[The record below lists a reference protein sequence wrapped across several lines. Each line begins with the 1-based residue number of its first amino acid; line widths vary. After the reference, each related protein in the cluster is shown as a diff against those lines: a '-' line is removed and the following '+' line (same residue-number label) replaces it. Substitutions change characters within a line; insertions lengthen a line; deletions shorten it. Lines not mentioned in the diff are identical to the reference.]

1 MLPSFFDSV
10 LQLIVRTST
19 DLPPDVRAAMKIARS
34 AEPEGTRASQA
45 LTIIAQNIDL
55 AADGEGAICQDT
67 GMPTFEVR
75 VPVGANQIW
84 MRQQIREAVAEA
96 TRRGKLRPNSV
107 DSITGKNSGDNLG
120 PGTPIIHFDQWD
132 KDQIEIKLILKGGGC
147 ENTNAQYSVPVE
159 LPHLGRADRKLDGVK
174 KCILHAVWQ
183 AQGKGCA
190 PGAVGVCI
198 GGDRTSGYLHAK
210 EQLFRTLDDVNPDP
224 RLAELE
230 ASIMSTVNTLEIGA
244 MGFGG
249 KVTLIGCKIGA
260 LNRLPASFF
269 VSVAYDCWAFRR
281 LGRAARFV
289 DGRDRP
295 SWLYRDPSH
304 PIIPMLDQAGF
315 VRTGREV
322 ALNAPLTEDAVR
334 ALKVG
339 DVVMISGR
347 MFTGRDAVHSHLMK
361 NAPPVDLNGSVLYH
375 CGPVVVKEGE
385 TLARH
390 RRRTDDQHSRGA
402 VSGRDH
408 QALRRARRDRQG
420 RDGREDAGR
429 AEGARR
435 GVPQRDRRRRAV
447 LRARHRESRRR
458 LAARVRHARS
468 DVASDGEGFSG
479 DRHDGRAR
487 QQPAQGHR
495 AGIGRASRGDRS
507 LGENAETGF
516 NAEIA
521 EIAGDPF
528 RKVETLCSGRL
539 LTTRLRPS
547 RVRKPAWNVEQQP
560 DRALC
565 EPEVQRELDPDT
577 ELRARALD
585 RFESQAMDQAF
596 ERPDRAGSHDCPLDD
611 HVSTV
616 GTAVCRSQAD
626 RRCTRS
632 TRQTR
637 TRTQLA

>member
-34 AEPEGTRASQA
+34 AEPEATRASQA

-132 KDQIEIKLILKGGGC
+132 KDEIEIKLILKGGGC

-159 LPHLGRADRKLDGVK
+159 LPHLGRADRNLEGVR

-210 EQLFRTLDDVNPDP
+210 EQLFRTLDDVNPDA

-230 ASIMSTVNTLEIGA
+230 ASIMSTVNDLEIGA

-249 KVTLIGCKIGA
+249 KVTLIGCKVAA

-281 LGRAARFV
+281 LGVLLDSSTGAITR
-289 DGRDRP
+289 
-295 SWLYRDPSH
+295 WLYRDPSH
-304 PIIPMLDQAGF
+304 PVIPMLDQAGF

-322 ALNAPLTEDAVR
+322 ALNAPLTEAAVR
-334 ALKVG
+334 SLKVG

-385 TLARH
+385 TWRVTAAGPTTSIREEPYQGEIIKRYGVRAVIGKGGMGAKTLAALKE
-390 RRRTDDQHSRGA
+390 QGA
-402 VSGRDH
+402 VYLNAIG
-408 QALRRARRDRQG
+408 
-420 RDGREDAGR
+420 
-429 AEGARR
+429 GAA
-435 GVPQRDRRRRAV
+435 QFY
-447 LRARHRESRRR
+447 
-458 LAARVRHARS
+458 ARS
-468 DVASDGEGFSG
+468 IERVDGVSLLEFGTPEAMWHLTVKDFPAIVTMDAHGNSLHKDIEQESG
-479 DRHDGRAR
+479 AHLET
-487 QQPAQGHR
+487 
-495 AGIGRASRGDRS
+495 IGA
-507 LGENAETGF
+507 
-516 NAEIA
+516 
-521 EIAGDPF
+521 
-528 RKVETLCSGRL
+528 
-539 LTTRLRPS
+539 
-547 RVRKPAWNVEQQP
+547 
-560 DRALC
+560 
-565 EPEVQRELDPDT
+565 
-577 ELRARALD
+577 
-585 RFESQAMDQAF
+585 
-596 ERPDRAGSHDCPLDD
+596 
-611 HVSTV
+611 
-616 GTAVCRSQAD
+616 
-626 RRCTRS
+626 
-632 TRQTR
+632 
-637 TRTQLA
+637 